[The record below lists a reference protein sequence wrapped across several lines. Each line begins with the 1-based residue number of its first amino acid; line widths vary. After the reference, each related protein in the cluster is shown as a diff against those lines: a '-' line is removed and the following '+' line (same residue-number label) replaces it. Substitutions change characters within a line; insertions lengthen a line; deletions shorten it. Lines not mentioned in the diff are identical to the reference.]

1 MTAEESPSRFA
12 ATGGCCGRAKVAHRV
27 TFGHAGTIF
36 DLKGQHRAP
45 LTLEE
50 PAPGATEQP
59 RATGLSVVSKMDMT
73 LPGGDADKGPV
84 EYQQWLLYALMQF
97 GKTEATQLGN
107 YVLHAVKAVIPA
119 ILLEN
124 RNSTESQRKFIM
136 QMRQTVRNFQTCCS
150 WILERDRQRCWGVQ
164 GQRCFGSISESR
176 FLEKARRAPSL
187 LRRRLHPTSPHLRPS
202 VPRHASL
209 TPLLHSSAAR
219 PEAAREDA
227 QARGP
232 HGLPQQPDVRR

>member
-1 MTAEESPSRFA
+1 MQPPVA
-12 ATGGCCGRAKVAHRV
+12 AAAAPKVAHRV
-27 TFGHAGTIF
+27 AFGHAGTIF

-124 RNSTESQRKFIM
+124 RNSSESQRKFIM

-150 WILERDRQRCWGVQ
+150 WILARDRQRCWVQ
-164 GQRCFGSISESR
+164 GERCFGSISELR

-187 LRRRLHPTSPHLRPS
+187 LRRRLHPTDHSSPSPLAVPPPRVTHPS
-202 VPRHASL
+202 V
-209 TPLLHSSAAR
+209 TLLRSST
-219 PEAAREDA
+219 
-227 QARGP
+227 
-232 HGLPQQPDVRR
+232 